1 MMMEMRI
8 RRYGMDDEQQVIDLW
23 MECNLVVSSNNPKSD
38 IERKMV
44 DSPDLFFLAEA
55 DGCVVAT
62 CMAGYDGHRGWIYYL
77 AVKPAMQKQGV
88 ASRIMAHAERA
99 LANRGCPKIDLMVRN
114 SNEGVISFYHRLGY
128 IEDPVV
134 VLSKR
139 LAEDRPNRL
148 RGRTT

>member
-1 MMMEMRI
+1 
-8 RRYGMDDEQQVIDLW
+8 MDDEQQVIDLW

>member
-1 MMMEMRI
+1 MEMRI